1 MKKVQAYEALDGSIH
16 KKKADAAFASIIH
29 IGATKN
35 KDSRGNSIDGP
46 AVAFIIE
53 NRAQIAAI
61 LQHIDADEAEGV

>member
-1 MKKVQAYEALDGSIH
+1 VQAYEALDGSIH

-29 IGATKN
+29 IGATKS
-35 KDSRGNSIDGP
+35 KDQRGVRIDGP